1 MLIKYKFTKPILSI
15 LVICFLLVSACTVCL
30 AQSDDSPVPQEVLKV
45 LSSSTNEVKGVLD
58 SEREHYGL
66 DSLDDVQGKISFGKG
81 YKYYILSNE
90 SLENN
95 MAHSLKTTFKDS
107 AAYIFPIRVD
117 KKHAGI
123 VFIEKYQG
131 KWQMVQISS
140 DLNFENDINSLLD
153 DIKKNPKLSNSANNT
168 MFIYDYFTDL
178 AGIGIQTSEGE
189 YIIPMRENKFFGIKK
204 NEVKASSDYIKKINS
219 FYQKVKN
226 KTQDDKTGGIV
237 SNSDMSTK
245 KKTHYVV
252 IIGVSVLGIIV
263 GLGGIFILRKRLRE
277 NIA

>member
-1 MLIKYKFTKPILSI
+1 LKKTWQ
-15 LVICFLLVSACTVCL
+15 VRE
-30 AQSDDSPVPQEVLKV
+30 PV
-45 LSSSTNEVKGVLD
+45 
-58 SEREHYGL
+58 
-66 DSLDDVQGKISFGKG
+66 
-81 YKYYILSNE
+81 
-90 SLENN
+90 
-95 MAHSLKTTFKDS
+95 
-107 AAYIFPIRVD
+107 
-117 KKHAGI
+117 
-123 VFIEKYQG
+123 EKYNEYDSITEKILRIRGIKNKEQF
-131 KWQMVQISS
+131 
-140 DLNFENDINSLLD
+140 LNPNENDINSLLD